1 MMVKNLSV
9 DERLELVRRNTE
21 EIIGEKELE
30 ELLKKKKR
38 PVVYIGTA
46 ITRSPHV
53 AYFIWA
59 IKLADFLKA
68 GFKVKILLADLHG
81 ALDNTPWEALE
92 RRYNYYKKVIPLVFE
107 SIGVSIKN
115 LEFVK
120 GSDFELKKDYQEDL
134 LKLTTIASVKGSMK
148 AASEIVK
155 HGNSPKVSGLIYPL
169 MQALDEEY
177 LGVDIQYGGTDQRK
191 IFVLAGEILP
201 KINYKKRIHVMTP
214 MLSGLIGEKMS
225 SSDEKS
231 KIDLLDAE
239 GIVESKIKNAECVTG
254 NPDNGLMD
262 FLKYVIF
269 VIKHD
274 KNEKLVI
281 ERDKKHGGDLVYD
294 DYLSLEKDFAS
305 KKLHPLDLKNALA
318 KEISLL
324 LLPMRKKYKE
334 LFKLHKEAYN

>member
-1 MMVKNLSV
+1 MKKNLSV
-9 DERLELVRRNTE
+9 DERFELVIRNTE
-21 EIIGEKELE
+21 EILGEVELK
-30 ELLKKKKR
+30 ELLKKKKK

-53 AYFIWA
+53 AYFTWA

-81 ALDNTPWEALE
+81 ALDNTPWNVLE
-92 RRYNYYKKVIPLVFE
+92 KRYNYYKKIIPLMFE
-107 SIGVSIKN
+107 SIEVSIKN

-148 AASEIVK
+148 AASEVVK
-155 HGNSPKVSGLIYPL
+155 HGNNPKVSGLIYPL

-177 LGVDIQYGGTDQRK
+177 LGVDIQYGGVDQRK
-191 IFVLAGEILP
+191 IFVFAGEILP

-214 MLSGLIGEKMS
+214 ILPGLIGEKMS
-225 SSDEKS
+225 SSDTRS
-231 KIDLLDAE
+231 KIDLLDDE
-239 GIVESKIKNAECVTG
+239 TTVKTKIKNAECIAG
-254 NPDNGLMD
+254 NSNNGLMA
-262 FLKYVIF
+262 FLRYVIF
-269 VIKHD
+269 VIKND

-281 ERDKKHGGDLVYD
+281 ERDKKYGGNLIYD
-294 DYLSLEKDFAS
+294 NYVSLEKDFVN

-318 KEISLL
+318 KEVNFLL
-324 LLPMRKKYKE
+324 SSMRKKHK
-334 LFKLHKEAYN
+334 KLSRFHKEAYR